1 MRIYLSNYWKK
12 NLIVGIVIV
21 FIIVIITVIFCAW
34 NYDEEDYILIV
45 GSIFFVLLFCYL
57 ISLSLKLIRYVT
69 EENKQLVMYSFR
81 KQKKGSLS
89 LDSDIYYEVLSLIE
103 GAYSRKDFVV
113 LSNMP
118 FESFQKRGVFGL
130 AKICKEIDTN
140 GEQII
145 APYNNPYVMNLL
157 DASVCFK
164 IS

>member
-81 KQKKGSLS
+81 KKKKG
-89 LDSDIYYEVLSLIE
+89 
-103 GAYSRKDFVV
+103 
-113 LSNMP
+113 
-118 FESFQKRGVFGL
+118 
-130 AKICKEIDTN
+130 
-140 GEQII
+140 
-145 APYNNPYVMNLL
+145 
-157 DASVCFK
+157 
-164 IS
+164 